1 MSLIAELGKW
11 TEERKAALINSYNQE
26 GLKASGNWERELESE
41 VKQEGSKIYV
51 RINGAKYTEQ
61 LIRGRRPTTSM
72 TAGNPTLQ
80 EIIRQW
86 IDDKGIEPYGNISK
100 DSLSL
105 VISEKIHRDG
115 IKVPNKYNSGIFI
128 DRVFYTT
135 DGTLT
140 QFRNILNNH
149 YATTIKQEI
158 TQGL

>member
-1 MSLIAELGKW
+1 MSLIAELEKW

-51 RINGAKYTEQ
+51 RINGTKYTEQ
-61 LIRGRRPTTSM
+61 LIRGRRATSTM

-80 EIIRQW
+80 EVIRQW
-86 IDDKGIEPYGNISK
+86 IDDKGIQPNGNISK
-100 DSLSL
+100 DSLSWA
-105 VISEKIHRDG
+105 ISKKIHRDG
-115 IKVPNKYNSGIFI
+115 IKVPNRFNSGTFI
-128 DRVFYTT
+128 DKVFYTT

-140 QFRNILNNH
+140 QFRNILNRH
-149 YATTIKQEI
+149 YSTTIKQEI